1 MCAVQKSRLMETP
14 LSMVLKAAASHAVGV
29 GVVAHAEAGMSPA
42 LPYCGPSGAC
52 ERERPEWR
60 WEDRCIEG
68 CCIGAHSPTEECGCS
83 LSGSQGVKI
92 NAIC

>member
-1 MCAVQKSRLMETP
+1 METP